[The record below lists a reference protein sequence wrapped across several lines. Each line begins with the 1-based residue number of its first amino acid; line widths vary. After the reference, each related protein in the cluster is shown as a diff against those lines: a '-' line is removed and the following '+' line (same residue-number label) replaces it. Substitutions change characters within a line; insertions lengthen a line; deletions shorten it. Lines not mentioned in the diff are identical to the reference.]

1 MNCVKLEL
9 TDSDNKKYIIDDDFE
24 LSQFKI
30 NDEIISNI
38 CPKWDIKTL
47 THLSLKLGVNNMALV
62 IENYTLTDTV
72 YIEEFYDIK
81 SYISIFQTRG
91 TNIHVTGQTI

>member
-38 CPKWDIKTL
+38 CQKW
-47 THLSLKLGVNNMALV
+47 
-62 IENYTLTDTV
+62 EY
-72 YIEEFYDIK
+72 
-81 SYISIFQTRG
+81 
-91 TNIHVTGQTI
+91 